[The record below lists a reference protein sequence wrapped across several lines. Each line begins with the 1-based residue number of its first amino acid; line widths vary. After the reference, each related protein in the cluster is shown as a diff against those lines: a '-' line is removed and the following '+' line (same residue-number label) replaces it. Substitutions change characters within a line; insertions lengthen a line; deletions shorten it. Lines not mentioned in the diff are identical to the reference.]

1 MIDAHQH
8 FWTIARK
15 DYGWLTPEDAV
26 LYRDYGPADLAPHL
40 QPAGITQTVVVQ
52 AAPTVDETR
61 YLLALADETP
71 WVAGVVGWVDL
82 GAPDVAHTLDALA
95 SHRLFRGVRPMIQ
108 DIADDDWMLG
118 DALTAG
124 FQALVERDL
133 GFDAL
138 VLPRHLPRLLRLLGR
153 HPDLRV
159 VVDHGA
165 KPAIRD
171 GAFDDWAQ
179 DVARL
184 ARETGA
190 CCKLSGLVAEADAGW
205 QEADLRP
212 YAEHLLACFGPERL
226 LWGSDWPVVELA
238 GGFERW
244 RRASNGLLAGI
255 SEPERDAVLGGSA
268 TRFYR
273 LDPA

>member
-8 FWTIARK
+8 FWTIARD
-15 DYGWLTPEDAV
+15 DYGWLTPEDTV

-40 QPAGITQTVVVQ
+40 QRAGITHSVVVQ

-61 YLLALADETP
+61 YLLELADETP

-82 GAPDVAHTLDALA
+82 GAPDVARALDTLA

-118 DALTAG
+118 DALTPG
-124 FQALVERDL
+124 FRALVERDL
-133 GFDAL
+133 SFDAL
-138 VLPRHLPRLLRLLGR
+138 VLPHHLPRLLRLLGR
-153 HPDLRV
+153 YPELRV

-171 GAFDDWAQ
+171 GAFDGWAE
-179 DVARL
+179 DMARL
-184 ARETGA
+184 ARETSA
-190 CCKLSGLVAEADAGW
+190 CCKLSGLVTEADADW
-205 QEADLRP
+205 ELATLRP

-238 GGFERW
+238 GGFEKW
-244 RRASNGLLAGI
+244 REASDGLLAGLA
-255 SEPERDAVLGGSA
+255 EPERAAVLGDSA
-268 TRFYR
+268 ARFYR
-273 LDPA
+273 LDLA

>member
-8 FWTIARK
+8 FWTVARD

-40 QPAGITQTVVVQ
+40 QRAGITHTVVVQ

-82 GAPDVAHTLDALA
+82 GAPDVAHGLDALA

-118 DALTAG
+118 DTLTPG

-133 GFDAL
+133 SFDAL

-171 GAFDDWAQ
+171 GAFDGWAE

-190 CCKLSGLVAEADAGW
+190 CCKLSGLVTEADAGW

-212 YAEHLLACFGPERL
+212 YAEHLLTSFGPERL

-244 RRASNGLLAGI
+244 RHASEGLLAGLA
-255 SEPERDAVLGGSA
+255 EPERAAVLGGSA
-268 TRFYR
+268 ARFYR